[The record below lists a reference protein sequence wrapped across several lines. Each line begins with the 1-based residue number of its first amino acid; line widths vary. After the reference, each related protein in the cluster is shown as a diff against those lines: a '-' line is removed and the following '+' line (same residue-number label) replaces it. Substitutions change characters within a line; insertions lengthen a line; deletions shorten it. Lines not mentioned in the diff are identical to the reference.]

1 MRQDLRQRLLSANQV
16 GILSHWEKLSPHEQ
30 SLVERQLESID
41 LEFLANLF
49 DKRNFPF
56 ALPETEKITAVPVLH
71 PSTNFTEAKNEGLKA
86 LAKGEVAILMV
97 AGGQGSRLGTLQPKG
112 TWPITPITQK
122 SLFEL
127 HSEKVL
133 TLSKKANRNIP
144 FLIMTSPATHD
155 QTVTFFTSHAFFGL
169 KKEQVIFF
177 TQGTMPA
184 VDLDTGTIL
193 FEEPAKVFASP
204 DGHGGTLTALK
215 KAGLLEQLKSQ
226 GIKHLFFF
234 QVDNPLVQIADPV
247 FIGHHISHR
256 SQLSSKVILK
266 DSPTDKLG
274 NFIQVE
280 GRCQIIEYSDL
291 PLELANRK
299 KHDGSLFIDT
309 GNPAIHLFDV
319 DFLNVVSSNCDALPF
334 HLARKKVPHVD
345 ANLSKVVP
353 EKENAWKFER
363 FIFDIFPLAERWLLV
378 STKRDEEF
386 APLKNAQGADSPET
400 AKQAQCK
407 LFIQWLE
414 KAGIKMPAYS
424 ATPEVEISPS
434 FAMDAAELSQKLPN
448 NFQAKFP
455 LLLQA
460 NSKEF

>member
-1 MRQDLRQRLLSANQV
+1 MRQDLRQRLLSTNQ
-16 GILSHWEKLSPHEQ
+16 GRIISRWEKLSPHEQ
-30 SLVERQLESID
+30 SLVEQQLEAID

-49 DKRNFPF
+49 DKRNSSFT
-56 ALPETEKITAVPVLH
+56 LPDVEKIAPVPVLQ
-71 PSTNFTEAKNEGLKA
+71 PATNFAEAKREGLSS
-86 LAKGEVAILMV
+86 LAKGEVGILMV
-97 AGGQGSRLGTLQPKG
+97 AGGQGSRLGTTQPKG

-122 SLFEL
+122 SLFQL

-133 TLSKKANRNIP
+133 TLSKKANRDIP
-144 FLIMTSPATHD
+144 FMIMTSPATHD
-155 QTVTFFTSHAFFGL
+155 QTVAFFNSQAFFGL

-184 VDLDTGTIL
+184 VDLNTGEIL

-215 KAGLLEQLKSQ
+215 KTGLLEQLKSQ
-226 GIKHLFFF
+226 GIRHLFFF

-274 NFIQVE
+274 NFIQVD

-291 PLELANRK
+291 PMELATRK

-319 DFLNVVSSNCDALPF
+319 DFLDLVCSNAAALPF
-334 HLARKKVPHVD
+334 HLARKKVPHLD

-363 FIFDIFPLAERWLLV
+363 FIFDIFPNAERWLLV

-386 APLKNAQGADSPET
+386 APLKNAQGDDSPET
-400 AKQAQCK
+400 AKYAQSK

-414 KAGIKMPAYS
+414 KAGVKIPAYS
-424 ATPEVEISPS
+424 TTPEIEICPS
-434 FAMDAAELSQKLPN
+434 FAMDAEELSRKLPS

-455 LLLQA
+455 LLLQD
-460 NSKEF
+460 

>member
-1 MRQDLRQRLLSANQV
+1 MRQDLHQRLLSANQV
-16 GILSHWEKLSPHEQ
+16 GILSHWAKLSPHEQ
-30 SLVERQLESID
+30 SSVERQLESID
-41 LEFLANLF
+41 LEFLADLF
-49 DKRNFPF
+49 DKRNSPF
-56 ALPETEKITAVPVLH
+56 ALPETEKIVPVPVLH
-71 PSTNFTEAKNEGLKA
+71 PTTNSPEPKIEGLKA

-133 TLSKKANRNIP
+133 TLSKKANRAIP

-155 QTVTFFTSHAFFGL
+155 QTVSFFTSHAFFGL

-184 VDLDTGTIL
+184 VDLNTGAIL
-193 FEEPAKVFASP
+193 FEEPAKVFSSP

-215 KAGLLEQLKSQ
+215 KTGLLEQLKSQ

-274 NFIQVE
+274 NFIQVN

-319 DFLNVVSSNCDALPF
+319 DFLNLVSSNGDALPF

-378 STKRDEEF
+378 STKREEEF
-386 APLKNAQGADSPET
+386 APLKNAHGDDSPET

-424 ATPEVEISPS
+424 ATPEIEISPS
-434 FAMDAAELSQKLPN
+434 FAMDSEELSHKLPG

-455 LLLQA
+455 LLLQDKP
-460 NSKEF
+460 KEF

>member
-1 MRQDLRQRLLSANQV
+1 MRQDFRQRLISSNQ
-16 GILSHWEKLSPHEQ
+16 GAITSRLEKLSAHEQ
-30 SLVERQLESID
+30 SLVEHQLESID
-41 LEFLANLF
+41 LEFLAHLF
-49 DKRNFPF
+49 EKRNIPF
-56 ALPETEKITAVPVLH
+56 ALPNIEKIGPVPVLH
-71 PSTNFTEAKNEGLKA
+71 PSTNSAKAKSEGLKS
-86 LAKGEVAILMV
+86 LAKGEVGILMV

-122 SLFEL
+122 SLFQL

-133 TLSKKANRNIP
+133 ALSKKANRNIP

-155 QTVTFFTSHAFFGL
+155 QTVTFFTTQGFFGL

-184 VDLDTGTIL
+184 VDLDTGTTL
-193 FEEPAKVFASP
+193 FEEPAKIFTSP

-215 KAGLLEQLKSQ
+215 KTGLLEQLKFQ
-226 GIKHLFFF
+226 GVKHLFFF
-234 QVDNPLVQIADPV
+234 QVDNPLVQIADPI
-247 FIGHHISHR
+247 FIGHHLSHQ

-274 NFIQVE
+274 NFIQVN

-291 PLELANRK
+291 PLELATRK
-299 KHDGSLFIDT
+299 KQDGTLFIDT

-319 DFLNVVSSNCDALPF
+319 DFLNTVCNNCEALPF
-334 HLARKKVPHVD
+334 HLAKKKVPFV
-345 ANLSKVVP
+345 NQQGEKIIP
-353 EKENAWKFER
+353 EKENALKFER

-378 STKRDEEF
+378 STSKVEEF
-386 APLKNAQGADSPET
+386 APLKNAHGDDSPET

-414 KAGIKMPAYS
+414 KAGVKIPAYS
-424 ATPEVEISPS
+424 ITPEIEISPS
-434 FAMDAAELSQKLPN
+434 FAMDAEECSQRLPS
-448 NFQAKFP
+448 NFQIKFP
-455 LLLQA
+455 LLLQDQP
-460 NSKEF
+460 

>member
-1 MRQDLRQRLLSANQV
+1 MRQDLRQRLLSFNQG
-16 GILSHWEKLSPHEQ
+16 GILPHWEKLSPHDQ

-49 DKRNFPF
+49 EKRNTPF
-56 ALPETEKITAVPVLH
+56 ALPDTEKIAPVPVLH
-71 PSTNFTEAKNEGLKA
+71 PTTNAIAAKSEGLKA
-86 LAKGEVAILMV
+86 LAKGEIAILMV

-112 TWPITPITQK
+112 TWPITPITHK
-122 SLFEL
+122 SLFQL

-133 TLSKKANRNIP
+133 TLSRKANCDIP

-155 QTVTFFTSHAFFGL
+155 QTVTFFTSQGFFGL

-184 VDLDTGTIL
+184 VDLATGAIL

-215 KAGLLEQLKSQ
+215 KTGLLEQLKSQ

-234 QVDNPLVQIADPV
+234 QVDNPLIQIADPV
-247 FIGHHISHR
+247 FVGHHLLHR

-274 NFIQVE
+274 NFIQVN

-291 PLELANRK
+291 PLKLANRK
-299 KHDGSLFIDT
+299 KPDGSLFIDT

-319 DFLNVVSSNCDALPF
+319 DFLNLVCSNCEALPF
-334 HLARKKVPHVD
+334 HLARKKVPYID
-345 ANLSKVVP
+345 TNLSKVAP

-386 APLKNAQGADSPET
+386 APLKNAQGDDSPET

-414 KAGIKMPAYS
+414 KAGVKIPAYS
-424 ATPEVEISPS
+424 TPPEIEICPS
-434 FAMDAAELSQKLPN
+434 FAMDAEELQQKLPR

-455 LLLQA
+455 LLLQDKP
-460 NSKEF
+460 KEF

>member
-1 MRQDLRQRLLSANQV
+1 MRQDFRQRLLSTNQ
-16 GILSHWEKLSPHEQ
+16 GAIISRLEKLSPYEQ

-49 DKRNFPF
+49 EKRNIPF
-56 ALPETEKITAVPVLH
+56 ALPDIKKIAPVPVLH
-71 PSTNFTEAKNEGLKA
+71 PSTNSAIAKSEGLKA

-122 SLFEL
+122 SLFQL

-133 TLSKKANRNIP
+133 TLSKKANCNIP

-155 QTVTFFTSHAFFGL
+155 QTVTFFTSQGFFGL
-169 KKEQVIFF
+169 NKEQVIFF

-184 VDLDTGTIL
+184 VDLDMGTTL
-193 FEEPAKVFASP
+193 FEEPAKIFTSP

-215 KAGLLEQLKSQ
+215 KTGLLDQLKSQ
-226 GIKHLFFF
+226 GVKHLFFF
-234 QVDNPLVQIADPV
+234 QVDNPLVQIADPI
-247 FIGHHISHR
+247 FIGHHLSHQ

-274 NFIQVE
+274 NFIQVD

-291 PLELANRK
+291 PLELGNRK
-299 KHDGSLFIDT
+299 KQDGSLFIDT

-319 DFLNVVSSNCDALPF
+319 DFLNLVCSNCEALPF
-334 HLARKKVPHVD
+334 HLARKKVPYLD

-363 FIFDIFPLAERWLLV
+363 FIFDIFPLAERWLLI
-378 STKRDEEF
+378 STTRAEEF
-386 APLKNAQGADSPET
+386 APLKNAQGDDSPET
-400 AKQAQCK
+400 AKQAQSK

-414 KAGIKMPAYS
+414 KAGVKMPAYS
-424 ATPEVEISPS
+424 TIPEIEIYPS
-434 FAMDAAELSQKLPN
+434 FAMDAEELSQRLPS
-448 NFQAKFP
+448 NFHVKFP
-455 LLLQA
+455 LLLQD
-460 NSKEF
+460 

>member
-16 GILSHWEKLSPHEQ
+16 GILSHWAKLSPHEQ
-30 SLVERQLESID
+30 SLIERQLESID

-49 DKRNFPF
+49 DKRNSPF
-56 ALPETEKITAVPVLH
+56 ALPESEKIAPVPVLH
-71 PSTNFTEAKNEGLKA
+71 PSTNAPEAKSEGLKA
-86 LAKGEVAILMV
+86 LANGEVAILMV

-133 TLSKKANRNIP
+133 TLSKKANRDIP

-155 QTVTFFTSHAFFGL
+155 QTVTFFTSHSFFGL

-184 VDLDTGTIL
+184 VDLNTGAIL

-215 KAGLLEQLKSQ
+215 KTGLLEQLKSQ

-256 SQLSSKVILK
+256 SQ
-266 DSPTDKLG
+266 
-274 NFIQVE
+274 
-280 GRCQIIEYSDL
+280 
-291 PLELANRK
+291 
-299 KHDGSLFIDT
+299 
-309 GNPAIHLFDV
+309 
-319 DFLNVVSSNCDALPF
+319 
-334 HLARKKVPHVD
+334 
-345 ANLSKVVP
+345 
-353 EKENAWKFER
+353 
-363 FIFDIFPLAERWLLV
+363 
-378 STKRDEEF
+378 
-386 APLKNAQGADSPET
+386 
-400 AKQAQCK
+400 
-407 LFIQWLE
+407 
-414 KAGIKMPAYS
+414 
-424 ATPEVEISPS
+424 
-434 FAMDAAELSQKLPN
+434 
-448 NFQAKFP
+448 
-455 LLLQA
+455 
-460 NSKEF
+460 

>member
-1 MRQDLRQRLLSANQV
+1 MRQDLRKRLLSFNQG
-16 GILSHWEKLSPHEQ
+16 GILPHWDKLSPQEQ

-41 LEFLANLF
+41 FKFLANLF
-49 DKRNFPF
+49 EKRNIPF
-56 ALPETEKITAVPVLH
+56 ELPDTEEIAPVPVMH
-71 PSTNFTEAKNEGLKA
+71 PTTNAIAAKSEGLKA
-86 LAKGEVAILMV
+86 QAKGEIAILMV

-112 TWPITPITQK
+112 TWPITPITHK
-122 SLFEL
+122 SLFQL

-133 TLSKKANRNIP
+133 TLSRKANCAIP

-155 QTVTFFTSHAFFGL
+155 QTVTFFTSQGFFGL

-184 VDLDTGTIL
+184 IDLITGTIL

-234 QVDNPLVQIADPV
+234 QVDNPLVKIADPV
-247 FIGHHISHR
+247 FIGHHLLHR
-256 SQLSSKVILK
+256 SQISSKVILK

-274 NFIQVE
+274 NFIQVN

-291 PLELANRK
+291 PFELATRK

-309 GNPAIHLFDV
+309 GNPAIHLFDI
-319 DFLNVVSSNCDALPF
+319 DFLNLVCSNGDALPF
-334 HLARKKVPHVD
+334 HLARKKVPYVD
-345 ANLSKVVP
+345 TNLSKVVP

-386 APLKNAQGADSPET
+386 APLKNAQGDDSPET

-414 KAGIKMPAYS
+414 KAGVKTPAYS
-424 ATPEVEISPS
+424 APPEIEICPL
-434 FAMDAAELSQKLPN
+434 FAMDAEELSEKIPS

-460 NSKEF
+460 NPKEF